1 MNSWTTPMSP
11 HWQRRL
17 IRLLACH
24 RGLDC
29 RVFFIIIIVVVV
41 IVISRFP
48 QTYWHN
54 LCYTSNFRGY
64 HMIIPIARQAFVRAS
79 LARVSQI
86 SHVSFGLKLPREL
99 LWLRNLH
106 TETPASICL
115 KMGNTMKYLNLWP
128 FWDWKLS
135 CTPWDLGVP
144 NFQTQ

>member
-1 MNSWTTPMSP
+1 MNSLTAPTSP
-11 HWQRRL
+11 HWQR
-17 IRLLACH
+17 LACH

-29 RVFFIIIIVVVV
+29 WVFFIIIIIIVVV
-41 IVISRFP
+41 IIILLLLLITIIIIISRFP

-115 KMGNTMKYLNLWP
+115 KMGNTTNLWS
-128 FWDWKLS
+128 F
-135 CTPWDLGVP
+135 
-144 NFQTQ
+144 